1 MIDSP
6 PNLGWCEQFAPL
18 SGVNPLLNRNAETRF
33 FGQVAVDSFTSQII
47 DIPTHLGG
55 DLGKLCFLLGL
66 ELYCHGLR
74 LGGSETSVKLGGF
87 RSETRGQSHA

>member
-1 MIDSP
+1 
-6 PNLGWCEQFAPL
+6 
-18 SGVNPLLNRNAETRF
+18 
-33 FGQVAVDSFTSQII
+33 
-47 DIPTHLGG
+47 LGG